1 MAIYVALLRGI
12 NVSGQKK
19 LKMTELITAFE
30 SSGFSNVK
38 TYKQSGNVI
47 FSTSIMDKSGL
58 ISLMQGKLKCVFC
71 YPVSVVL
78 KTTDELQGII
88 ATNPFLIDPKTD
100 TKKLHVTFLSER
112 PTVSALNRIKAMP
125 GEQDKFVI
133 SGREVY
139 LYCPNGYGRTRYSNA
154 YFEKKLGTS
163 ATTRSWQTMVNLA
176 NMIKGGRNGPYRV
189 S

>member
-58 ISLMQGKLKCVFC
+58 ISLMQGKLKCV
-71 YPVSVVL
+71 
-78 KTTDELQGII
+78 
-88 ATNPFLIDPKTD
+88 
-100 TKKLHVTFLSER
+100 
-112 PTVSALNRIKAMP
+112 
-125 GEQDKFVI
+125 
-133 SGREVY
+133 
-139 LYCPNGYGRTRYSNA
+139 
-154 YFEKKLGTS
+154 
-163 ATTRSWQTMVNLA
+163 
-176 NMIKGGRNGPYRV
+176 
-189 S
+189 